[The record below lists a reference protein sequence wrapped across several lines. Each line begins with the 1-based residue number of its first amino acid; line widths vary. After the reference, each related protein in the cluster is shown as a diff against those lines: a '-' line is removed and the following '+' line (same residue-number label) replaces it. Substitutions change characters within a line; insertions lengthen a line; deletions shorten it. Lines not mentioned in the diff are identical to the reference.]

1 MRYSGKG
8 HFEISMKWTNK
19 TVDYATIKS
28 SKGVLCALKL
38 AGADGYTVLKDG
50 AEIPHT
56 CADGRIMFDT
66 Q

>member
-1 MRYSGKG
+1 
-8 HFEISMKWTNK
+8 MKWTNK